1 MMWVFIFSAFIC
13 IPLGVYSMS
22 SVDLSALEPKTWL
35 LVGYIAIGVT
45 AAPYLLTAW
54 ALARVNPSTVAVYIY
69 LYPLIGFLLA
79 VAFLG
84 EQIDIRFIL
93 ATFLIFGG
101 VYLVTKKFVPN
112 ET

>member
-1 MMWVFIFSAFIC
+1 
-13 IPLGVYSMS
+13 
-22 SVDLSALEPKTWL
+22 
-35 LVGYIAIGVT
+35 
-45 AAPYLLTAW
+45 
-54 ALARVNPSTVAVYIY
+54 
-69 LYPLIGFLLA
+69 

-101 VYLVTKKFVPN
+101 VYLVTKKFVPS

>member
-1 MMWVFIFSAFIC
+1 MPWSWPKTRLLT
-13 IPLGVYSMS
+13 PLG
-22 SVDLSALEPKTWL
+22 DPPL
-35 LVGYIAIGVT
+35 LVGYIAVGVT
-45 AAPYLLTAW
+45 AVPYLLTAW

-79 VAFLG
+79 VLFLG
-84 EQIDIRFIL
+84 EQIDLRFIL

-101 VYLVTKKFVPN
+101 VYLVTKKFVPS